1 MKNKIYQL
9 KLKKNLIPGLQIT
22 CLMIFFLMTRATNA
36 QVTLN
41 LNLFIQGFYTG
52 GGMMDNNGAGG
63 FLYITGQSVNPAD
76 VDFVSIAA
84 IDPNTFNPADEQQ
97 GILQTNGD
105 VSVTFGPS
113 VIEGFPYYIRV
124 IHRSGVETWSAVPV
138 PMNALTTYLFSTS
151 PSMAYGDNQTPT
163 SVQGVPDGF
172 GFAIYNGDFN
182 QDGAIDASDLLE
194 LDPDVQNGIGGY
206 AGNDFNGDGAVD
218 GLDIPLFICNIESGV
233 AAFRP

>member
-1 MKNKIYQL
+1 MKNKLFQST
-9 KLKKNLIPGLQIT
+9 LKKYLISGLQIT

-97 GILQTNGD
+97 GILQTNGN
-105 VSVTFGPS
+105 VVVTFGPT
-113 VIEGFPYYIRV
+113 VLQGFPYYIRV
-124 IHRSGVETWSAVPV
+124 RHRSALETWSDAVT
-138 PMNALTTYLFSTS
+138 MNANTIYLFSTS
-151 PSMAYGDNQTPT
+151 GGNQTLT
-163 SVQGVPDGF
+163 TVQGIPDGF
-172 GFAIYNGDFN
+172 GFAFYNGDFN
-182 QDGAIDASDLLE
+182 QDGSIDGSDFLE
-194 LDPDVQNGIGGY
+194 IDPDVYNGTGGY
-206 AGNDFNGDGAVD
+206 SENYGGD
-218 GLDIPLFICNIESGV
+218 
-233 AAFRP
+233 